1 VRGVQVPNTGE
12 KMMENEDHRIS
23 TVFDKR
29 VCDARGTRGFVIGK
43 GGDGMGES
51 FDVER
56 GIRRGRAVV
65 G

>member
-1 VRGVQVPNTGE
+1 
-12 KMMENEDHRIS
+12 MMENEDHRIS

-43 GGDGMGES
+43 GGDAMGKS

-56 GIRRGRAVV
+56 GIRRGRTVI

>member
-1 VRGVQVPNTGE
+1 
-12 KMMENEDHRIS
+12 MMESEDHRIS

-43 GGDGMGES
+43 GGDAMGKS

-56 GIRRGRAVV
+56 GIRRGRTVI